1 VRFSLEYPETQF
13 ALVRA
18 VSPLQQN
25 ITLKSNEK
33 LCIQVI
39 EFVTHVTWVLETS
52 NKFGAKAGRV
62 IHNVSWS
69 SRHMSDEGIGPI
81 FVVDDDPNQRMILE
95 HWLSREGYEVV
106 LLESGEACLEAL
118 GEELPAA
125 ICLDLNMPGF
135 GGMNTLEHV
144 HEHNPLLPVIVLT
157 SDDAVDSVVKAMR
170 LGARDYLTKPLDQT
184 KLITTMA
191 NAVEVGRLAMR
202 VSQLEREADG
212 RGYPGIVGNSAPMKT
227 VFRQLDRLCVSDVTV
242 LIHGESGTGKELIAN
257 AIHANGSRSRG
268 PFVAVNLAAVPE
280 TLMESELFG
289 HEKGAF
295 TGAIN
300 RRIGR
305 FEEANKGTLFLDEI
319 GELSPQVQVKLL
331 RVLQE
336 RTFQRVGGSAKLS
349 SDFRLV
355 TASHRDLEEEM
366 RQGRFR
372 QDLYFRFAVFELDL
386 PPLRMRRDDI
396 PALSRAF
403 VRQLGDGRVE
413 NVSNAALQIMMA
425 YDWPGNIRELQ
436 NLIQR
441 ALVVCNGKE
450 IQPEDLPERMRSAV
464 PASIPVEAPAE
475 PAALNDTTLED
486 YSRRLVTNA
495 LTKHEGNASAA
506 MRELNI
512 GRTRFYRMLKKFGLE
527 GKIEELR
534 QVK

>member
-1 VRFSLEYPETQF
+1 
-13 ALVRA
+13 
-18 VSPLQQN
+18 
-25 ITLKSNEK
+25 
-33 LCIQVI
+33 
-39 EFVTHVTWVLETS
+39 
-52 NKFGAKAGRV
+52 
-62 IHNVSWS
+62 
-69 SRHMSDEGIGPI
+69 
-81 FVVDDDPNQRMILE
+81 
-95 HWLSREGYEVV
+95 
-106 LLESGEACLEAL
+106 
-118 GEELPAA
+118 
-125 ICLDLNMPGF
+125 MPGF
-135 GGMNTLEHV
+135 GGMNTLEQV
-144 HEHNPLLPVIVLT
+144 HEHNPMLPVIVLT
-157 SDDAVDSVVKAMR
+157 ADDAVDSVVKAMR

-191 NAVEVGRLAMR
+191 NAIEVGRLAMR
-202 VSQLEREADG
+202 VSQLEREVEG
-212 RGYPGIVGNSAPMKT
+212 RGYPGIVGSSAPMKA

-242 LIHGESGTGKELIAN
+242 LIHGESGTGKELIAR
-257 AIHANGSRSRG
+257 AIHDNGSRSRG

-305 FEEANKGTLFLDEI
+305 FEEANRGTLFLDEV

-349 SDFRLV
+349 SDFRLL
-355 TASHRDLEEEM
+355 TASHRDLEEEV

-372 QDLYFRFAVFELDL
+372 QDLFFRFAVFELDL
-386 PPLRMRRDDI
+386 PPLRHRKEDI
-396 PALSRAF
+396 PQLAKAF
-403 VRQLGDGRVE
+403 LRQHGERQVE
-413 NVSNAALQIMMA
+413 SVTAAAQQILQS

-436 NLIQR
+436 NVIQR
-441 ALVVCNGKE
+441 ALVVCDGKE
-450 IQPEDLPERMRSAV
+450 IRAEDLPERICCAA
-464 PASIPVEAPAE
+464 PASEPVEVATE
-475 PAALNDTTLED
+475 PEESNDTTLED
-486 YSRRLVTNA
+486 YSRRLLLSA

>member
-1 VRFSLEYPETQF
+1 MRNATERLRFPG
-13 ALVRA
+13 AA
-18 VSPLQQN
+18 VTCKRGTRKKYDVKHRPL
-25 ITLKSNEK
+25 
-33 LCIQVI
+33 
-39 EFVTHVTWVLETS
+39 
-52 NKFGAKAGRV
+52 
-62 IHNVSWS
+62 IHNGCGLT
-69 SRHMSDEGIGPI
+69 RLMSKDNTGPI

-95 HWLSREGYEVV
+95 HWLTREGYEVV

-118 GEELPAA
+118 SEELPAA

-144 HEHNPLLPVIVLT
+144 HQHNPMLPVIVLT
-157 SDDAVDSVVKAMR
+157 SDDAVDTVVKAMR

-184 KLITTMA
+184 KLLTTMA
-191 NAVEVGRLAMR
+191 NAIEVGRLAMR
-202 VSQLEREADG
+202 VSQLEREVEG
-212 RGYPGIVGNSAPMKT
+212 RGYPGIVGNSAPMKA
-227 VFRQLDRLCVSDVTV
+227 VFRQLDRLCISDVTV
-242 LIHGESGTGKELIAN
+242 LIHGESGTGKELIAR
-257 AIHANGSRSRG
+257 AIHSNGSRARG

-305 FEEANKGTLFLDEI
+305 FEEANKGTLFLDEV
-319 GELSPQVQVKLL
+319 GELSQQVQVKLL

-355 TASHRDLEEEM
+355 TASHRDLEEEV

-386 PPLRMRRDDI
+386 PPLRDRRDDI
-396 PALSRAF
+396 PALARAF
-403 VRQLGDGRVE
+403 VRQMGDGRVDG
-413 NVSNAALQIMMA
+413 VSNAALQIMMG

-436 NLIQR
+436 NMIQR

-450 IQPEDLPERMRSAV
+450 ILPEDLPERIGAT
-464 PASIPVEAPAE
+464 APA
-475 PAALNDTTLED
+475 AAVAVALPEEDSADDAGDTTLED
-486 YSRRLVTNA
+486 YSRRLFIQA
-495 LTKHEGNASAA
+495 LTRHEGNASAA

-527 GKIEELR
+527 GKIDELR